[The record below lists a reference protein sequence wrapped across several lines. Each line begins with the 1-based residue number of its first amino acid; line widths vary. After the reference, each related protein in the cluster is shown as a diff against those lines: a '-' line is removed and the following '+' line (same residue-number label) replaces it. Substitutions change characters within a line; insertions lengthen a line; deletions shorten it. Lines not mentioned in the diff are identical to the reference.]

1 MPTLFS
7 ALFLLC
13 TLVSMGTLSSAVAAA
28 ELRFC
33 YEDKQL
39 RPYYFGDNNKIPLER
54 PGATIEHLQLLTSL
68 VPELTL
74 KLERLPWKRCL
85 AKLASGETDAIV
97 GSYAKDREKI
107 GRFPFDPSHKPDT
120 SRAFAEHQTCLV
132 TNKNANWSWDGKKF
146 IGIDQVVI
154 ARPLGYAPLQSP
166 EKQKIVMHYTL
177 SGTMDLDLLERG
189 RVNAVTTLCRIA
201 GENAVTPYILDRDL
215 KVLLPPLYSN
225 TGYLIFSHQFYNANN
240 MLAEQLWQQLAQNRG
255 QAIYHSYLDLMFRL
269 APSPKKTT
277 PIK

>member
-1 MPTLFS
+1 MRLPTLIS
-7 ALFLLC
+7 ALVLLC
-13 TLVSMGTLSSAVAAA
+13 QIPQALAA
-28 ELRFC
+28 EVLRFC

-39 RPYYFGDNNKIPLER
+39 RPYYFGDNNRIPAER
-54 PGATIEHLQLLTSL
+54 PGATIEHLQQLTSL
-68 VPELTL
+68 VPDLEL

-85 AKLASGETDAIV
+85 AKLASGEVDAII
-97 GSYAKDREKI
+97 GSYAKEREKI
-107 GRFPFDPSHKPDT
+107 GRFPFDKQQKPDP

-132 TNKNANWSWDGKKF
+132 TRSDTKWSWDGSKF

-166 EKQKIVMHYTL
+166 AKQKIVMHYTL

-215 KVLLPPLYSN
+215 KVLMPPLYSN
-225 TGYLIFSHQFYNANN
+225 TGYLIFSHQFYNRNSA
-240 MLAEQLWQQLAQNRG
+240 LAEQLWKQLSEHRG

-269 APSPKKTT
+269 APPSEKTPT
-277 PIK
+277 SDK